1 MKRKSIL
8 LLIFLSVYFL
18 FACGNKAPLKYKVN
32 KTPELKQ
39 YESEV
44 QEKAAFQ
51 QSLVEESMAEKAR
64 LEEEEKAKEALVW
77 KKSKVEK
84 ERKKVRGIYITDNTA
99 GSERMD
105 KILDGMQGTELNAI
119 VLDIKNDQGRISYKM
134 KNSLVEQ
141 NGASINGIKDIPA
154 LLKRCHERGIYVIA
168 RLVCFR
174 DPYIGTKHPE
184 WMNQKADGSLF
195 QDSNGL
201 CWVNPYQKEYWE
213 YIASIAES
221 CADDGFDEVQLDYV
235 RFCTEKGMKD
245 VVYPEEAKT
254 DKTKIIT
261 EFVQFMSDRMAKK
274 QEFFSTDV
282 FGTIIGSYVDSM
294 AVGQDY
300 SVMASAVDYMCPM
313 IYPSHYGNGNFG
325 IGYPDTEPY
334 KTIQGALRSSQKV
347 LNLGAGSGGYQ
358 ATVRPWLQG
367 FTASYLEHFIPYGKE
382 EIRAEINAVYDSGYE
397 EWLVWNAANNYDFSA
412 FLTKEQ
418 GEKERQD
425 RESKR
430 VEETKRVEESSRNEE
445 TKSGSD

>member
-51 QSLVEESMAEKAR
+51 QSLAEESMAEKAR

-77 KKSKVEK
+77 KKTKVEK

-141 NGASINGIKDIPA
+141 NGASINGIKDMPA

-201 CWVNPYQKEYWE
+201 CWVNPYQKDYWE

-313 IYPSHYGNGNFG
+313 IYPSHYGSGNFG
-325 IGYPDTEPY
+325 IAYPDTEPY
-334 KTIQGALRSSQKV
+334 KTIQGALSASRKALSLETENS
-347 LNLGAGSGGYQ
+347 AYRASI
-358 ATVRPWLQG
+358 RPWLQG
-367 FTASYLEHFIPYGKE
+367 FTASYLEHYIPYGKD
-382 EIRAEINAVYDSGYE
+382 EIRAEIQAVYDSGYD
-397 EWLVWNAANNYDFSA
+397 EWLIWNASNNYDFSC
-412 FLTKEQ
+412 FLSKEEAEQEEAKREKERKDEIITQSAEPAQ
-418 GEKERQD
+418 GEKQ
-425 RESKR
+425 
-430 VEETKRVEESSRNEE
+430 N
-445 TKSGSD
+445 GG

>member
-51 QSLVEESMAEKAR
+51 QSLAEESMAEKAR

-77 KKSKVEK
+77 KKTKVEK

-174 DPYIGTKHPE
+174 DPILVP
-184 WMNQKADGSLF
+184 
-195 QDSNGL
+195 
-201 CWVNPYQKEYWE
+201 
-213 YIASIAES
+213 SI
-221 CADDGFDEVQLDYV
+221 
-235 RFCTEKGMKD
+235 
-245 VVYPEEAKT
+245 
-254 DKTKIIT
+254 
-261 EFVQFMSDRMAKK
+261 
-274 QEFFSTDV
+274 
-282 FGTIIGSYVDSM
+282 
-294 AVGQDY
+294 
-300 SVMASAVDYMCPM
+300 
-313 IYPSHYGNGNFG
+313 
-325 IGYPDTEPY
+325 
-334 KTIQGALRSSQKV
+334 RS
-347 LNLGAGSGGYQ
+347 G
-358 ATVRPWLQG
+358 
-367 FTASYLEHFIPYGKE
+367 
-382 EIRAEINAVYDSGYE
+382 
-397 EWLVWNAANNYDFSA
+397 
-412 FLTKEQ
+412 
-418 GEKERQD
+418 
-425 RESKR
+425 
-430 VEETKRVEESSRNEE
+430 
-445 TKSGSD
+445 